1 MEIPICFLEDLLF
14 LCVIC
19 NSSACFS
26 SSVWYI
32 IEIFA
37 LLDELVTNF
46 SERSIAPPFK
56 GPADQADF
64 LNCWTLE
71 DGTDRL
77 SRNVRKWL
85 PNKAA

>member
-1 MEIPICFLEDLLF
+1 MEIQIFFLEDLLF
-14 LCVIC
+14 LGLIC
-19 NSSACFS
+19 NSSTYFS

-37 LLDELVTNF
+37 LLDELVTDV
-46 SERSIAPPFK
+46 SGRSIAHPFK

-64 LNCWTLE
+64 LNCLTLE

-77 SRNVRKWL
+77 S
-85 PNKAA
+85 